1 MSTSTSPK
9 PQPRPLSEC
18 SDVYDV
24 LRDNIQLRP
33 GMWVRSLKELEIMLH
48 GYGVALQVHRVTEPH
63 PFSINGKFSEWLRK
77 RFGWGMSLGW
87 AYAIEKCAKDEAPL
101 DMFFRLAEEYRLE
114 QLSAPQA

>member
-1 MSTSTSPK
+1 MSTGTSPK

-24 LRDNIQLRP
+24 LQDIQLRP
-33 GMWVRSLKELEIMLH
+33 GMWVRSLSELQTMLW
-48 GYGVALQVHRVTEPH
+48 GYGVALQVHGVTEPD
-63 PFSINGKFSEWLRK
+63 PFSSGREFSEWLGK

-87 AYAIEKCAKDEAPL
+87 AYAIETRAKDEAPL

-114 QLSAPQA
+114 QLSGPQG

>member
-1 MSTSTSPK
+1 MSTGTSPK
-9 PQPRPLSEC
+9 PRPRPLSEC

-33 GMWVRSLKELEIMLH
+33 GMWVRSLRELEIMLW
-48 GYGVALQVHRVTEPH
+48 GYGVALEVHGVAEPDL
-63 PFSINGKFSEWLRK
+63 FSSGEFSEWLRK

-101 DMFFRLAEEYRLE
+101 DM
-114 QLSAPQA
+114 